1 MFNTS
6 FLYNYILDVWTE
18 AKPQKKS
25 KKKARKDN

>member
-1 MFNTS
+1 MEILKKLNF
-6 FLYNYILDVWTE
+6 FLIDTWTE